1 MIQMT
6 DKKFIE
12 LVKTIVT
19 NYANEQTIVTY
30 YANEHLDKTDGH
42 QITTEDTYIVW
53 YCKTLQN
60 WKALASTTLMDG
72 MYYEL
77 TLNGDKNEL
86 YLDAYKKF
94 QNRRIDLSVPYGVE
108 VE

>member
-19 NYANEQTIVTY
+19 N